1 MDCQIKANCKIQ
13 EVSCAFLGDFM
24 KHCIS
29 ADEESP
35 QSRQMREKG
44 KDMGHGKPVDAC
56 AIKRPEVERELIA
69 KAG

>member
-1 MDCQIKANCKIQ
+1 M
-13 EVSCAFLGDFM
+13 GDFM

-56 AIKRPEVERELIA
+56 AIKRPEVERELIG
-69 KAG
+69 KAS